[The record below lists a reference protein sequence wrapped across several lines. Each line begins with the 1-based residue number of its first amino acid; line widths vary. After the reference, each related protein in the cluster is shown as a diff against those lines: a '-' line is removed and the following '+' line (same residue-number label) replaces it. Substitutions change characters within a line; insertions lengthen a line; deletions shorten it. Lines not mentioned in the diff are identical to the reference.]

1 MQKIAPPSSAQSRVN
16 TGWQYSRPFLIRGL
30 LVLLLCALPPF
41 TTQAQKDEAKDQDK
55 SAEAVPPYRISGT
68 VTNVRVFE
76 DERAVKVRFSVNLV
90 AENTS
95 HEDLILLR
103 RAPAVNTEYLFTSP
117 NANEPLWVLAHP
129 APVTTV
135 ARPEKWETV
144 RSGMDQK
151 EPAED
156 FTIILNPGDTIGWDL
171 PLELTFFKTAEPRD
185 VQVGTPP
192 RPVWNVVQK
201 SCPCWLR
208 LDLDFW
214 PADLEPKR
222 DPENPA
228 LARKLSARWKKK
240 GTLIYTEKRSEAM
253 ALTLGQS
260 AH

>member
-1 MQKIAPPSSAQSRVN
+1 MQKIVPSSSAQSRVS
-16 TGWQYSRPFLIRGL
+16 TGCQYPPPFTIRVL
-30 LVLLLCALPPF
+30 LVLLLCALSPL
-41 TTQAQKDEAKDQDK
+41 TAQSQKDVDNDQSK
-55 SAEAVPPYRISGT
+55 SAEVVPSYRISGT
-68 VTNVRVFE
+68 VTNLRLVE

-90 AENTS
+90 AENNS

-103 RAPAVNTEYLFTSP
+103 RAPAVNAEYLFTSP
-117 NANEPLWVLAHP
+117 SANEPLWVLAHP
-129 APVTTV
+129 APIATST
-135 ARPEKWETV
+135 RPEKWETV

-208 LDLDFW
+208 LDLDLW
-214 PADLEPKR
+214 PADLEPKH
-222 DPENPA
+222 DLENPA

-240 GTLIYTEKRSEAM
+240 GTLIYNEKRSEAI
-253 ALTLGQS
+253 ALNLGQS
-260 AH
+260 GH